1 LLVIVV
7 PPSPEIALVLAK
19 KSPSPGLVNKTFK
32 RFVWVLL
39 ALSAFDMSPCVIRA
53 KIEKNKVQ

>member
-1 LLVIVV
+1 LLCHL
-7 PPSPEIALVLAK
+7 ALVLAE
-19 KSPSPGLVNKTFK
+19 KSPSLGLVSKTFK